1 MGPIG
6 GITPGNCGH
15 HEMLLKM
22 AELGIF
28 GFHSVMARDDRF
40 NLDPVNSTHLRSAIP
55 IVMSL
60 GMTYSIQIQ
69 QEVDPWTPE
78 SEISIIKSLIA
89 LLKDL
94 KSLEFKSGFRIHL
107 TDIGVPESISIIQV
121 GEFVWGIGD

>member
-6 GITPGNCGH
+6 GITPENCDH
-15 HEMLLKM
+15 REVLLKM

-28 GFHSVMARDDRF
+28 GFHSVLSRDDRF
-40 NLDPVNSTHLRSAIP
+40 NLNPVNSTHLRSAIP

-69 QEVDPWTPE
+69 QGVDPWTPE
-78 SEISIIKSLIA
+78 SEISTIKTLIA

-94 KSLEFKSGFRIHL
+94 KSLKFKSEFRIHF
-107 TDIGVPESISIIQV
+107 TDITVPESISIIQV
-121 GEFVWGIGD
+121 SEFI